1 MKQRLYITLIA
12 ALLCIGT
19 ASAQSEAAT
28 TATEAQI
35 EVATPASVN
44 ITDAWDTGN
53 KAYINGNYTEAL
65 EYYTAILNEGKY
77 SAKLYYNVGNTYF
90 KLGDMGRAILF
101 YNRALRLTPNSDDV
115 QHNLKIALAH
125 TKDNIAQIP
134 EFFLNRWMRTLSR
147 SMNCTAWSIFSLA
160 AIGVMLIFLLFF
172 FLGTSL
178 KVRKAG
184 FYGTLLAVLLVIF
197 TSSFALAERKNMLS
211 LDEAIVLSSAISVK
225 SSPDKSATD
234 LFVLHEGTSVRILS
248 EIDGW
253 YEITIADGKKG
264 WTESS
269 NVEKI

>member
-1 MKQRLYITLIA
+1 M
-12 ALLCIGT
+12 
-19 ASAQSEAAT
+19 
-28 TATEAQI
+28 
-35 EVATPASVN
+35 
-44 ITDAWDTGN
+44 
-53 KAYINGNYTEAL
+53 
-65 EYYTAILNEGKY
+65 
-77 SAKLYYNVGNTYF
+77 
-90 KLGDMGRAILF
+90 
-101 YNRALRLTPNSDDV
+101 
-115 QHNLKIALAH
+115 
-125 TKDNIAQIP
+125 
-134 EFFLNRWMRTLSR
+134 
-147 SMNCTAWSIFSLA
+147 
-160 AIGVMLIFLLFF
+160 LFF

-211 LDEAIVLSSAISVK
+211 RDEAIVLSSAISVK

>member
-1 MKQRLYITLIA
+1 MTQRLYIILIA

-19 ASAQSEAAT
+19 ASAQSENAT
-28 TATEAQI
+28 PATEAQTEAAAPATLNI
-35 EVATPASVN
+35 EN
-44 ITDAWDTGN
+44 AWETGN
-53 KAYINGNYTEAL
+53 NAYINGNYTEAL
-65 EYYTAILNEGKY
+65 EYYMAILNEGKY

-90 KLGDMGRAILF
+90 KLGDMGRAILY
-101 YNRALRLTPNSDDV
+101 YNRALRLTPNSEDV

-125 TKDNIAQIP
+125 TKDNITEIP

-147 SMNCTAWSIFSLA
+147 SMSCMAWSISSLA
-160 AIGVMLIFLLFF
+160 SIGVMLLFLLLF

-184 FYGTLLAVLLVIF
+184 FYGTLLAVLFVIF
-197 TSSFALAERKNMLS
+197 SSSFALAERKNMLTRE
-211 LDEAIVLSSAISVK
+211 DAIVLSSAISVK

-264 WTESS
+264 WTENS